1 MSKICIV
8 GNSVAA
14 SRTPQESPLAGWG
27 QFLGEFV
34 TPYHEV
40 RNYARDAMTART
52 YFTDRF
58 ATLLNLLEPGDLVLL
73 GFGSVEQRIDNPAR
87 YHGPREFREFLYLYI
102 EAIRVEGAVP
112 VLVTPTARCSF
123 TLDGRVADTLDFY
136 PEVMREVAK
145 ETGTALLDLA
155 EHTTRW
161 LEQLGPKQARH
172 FFRWLDAG
180 EHPNHPDGI
189 IDATHFNEPGAR
201 AVARMIAIGIHES
214 PAIPQGFIDAA
225 ALSGAAPEFPGL
237 LPEFTVEAPEYALYS
252 EARVGTAPVVV
263 APAQAKTVGA
273 MQKFSGTAAAGTVYV
288 LFFENGAYLGGTA
301 VNAEGK
307 WQWRRVVNWPA
318 GEHVVHVVGYAG
330 QGVTPVSSVSF
341 TVKDHVQPP
350 VVLGPRAGALNG
362 PRPRFSGTA
371 EAGVTKVMV
380 LEGGRLI
387 ASAPVQSDGTWKV
400 THPHDWKPGTYEV
413 EFVSI
418 FSAIHSRPTSLSL
431 RIHGVPEGNWI
442 RESTLSREPCS
453 DKCEHLPFAG
463 RW

>member
-14 SRTPQESPLAGWG
+14 SRTPEEAPLAGWG
-27 QFLGEFV
+27 QFLGEFL

-58 ATLLNLLEPGDLVLL
+58 ATLLNMLEPGDLVLL
-73 GFGSVEQRIDNPAR
+73 GFGAVEQRIDNPAR
-87 YHGPREFREFLYLYI
+87 YHGPREFKEFLYLYI
-102 EAIRVEGAVP
+102 EGIRAEGALP

-123 TLDGRVADTLDFY
+123 SVEGNVVDTLDVH

-145 ETGTALLDLA
+145 ETGVALLDIV

-161 LEQLGPKQARH
+161 LEQLGPQRARH
-172 FFRWLDAG
+172 YFRWLDAG
-180 EHPNHPDGI
+180 EHPNHSDGV
-189 IDATHFNEPGAR
+189 IDSTHFNEAGAR
-201 AVARMIAIGIHES
+201 AVARMIAIGLHES
-214 PAIPQGFIDAA
+214 HEIPPGFVDVGT
-225 ALSGAAPEFPGL
+225 LSMAPEFAGL

-252 EARVGTAPVVV
+252 EARVGSAPTVDAPV
-263 APAQAKTVGA
+263 QSKTVGA
-273 MQKFSGTAAAGTVYV
+273 MQKFSGTADAGTTYV
-288 LFFENGAYLGGTA
+288 LFFENGAYLGGTG
-301 VNAEGK
+301 VNGKGK

-318 GEHVVHVVGYAG
+318 GDHVVHVVGYTA
-330 QGVTPVSSVSF
+330 QGVTPVSAVGF

-350 VVLGPRAGALNG
+350 VVLGPRDGALNG

-387 ASAPVQSDGTWKV
+387 ASAPVQKDGTWKV
-400 THPHDWKPGTYEV
+400 THPHDWKPGTYVV

-418 FSAIHSRPTSLSL
+418 FSAIHSRPTTLNV